1 MNSGT
6 YLMILAIGVVIVLVM
21 GQLLMRKAP
30 AYLNEVYA
38 DLSQSRKVVSLVI
51 GLFHLVMLGV
61 VFLVSSFGLDR
72 DAGVQ
77 DVLAR
82 VGVTLLLTAL
92 GYGITLMVLS
102 WLREQE
108 QGTHQLE
115 MEAERERERREH
127 EH

>member
-1 MNSGT
+1 MSSGT
-6 YLMILAIGVVIVLVM
+6 YLVILAIGIVIVVVM

-30 AYLNEVYA
+30 AYLDEVYA
-38 DLSQSRKVVSLVI
+38 NLPQSRKVASLVI

-61 VFLVSSFGLDR
+61 VFLVSSFGLAS
-72 DAGVQ
+72 DAGIQ
-77 DVLAR
+77 AVLAR
-82 VGVTLLLTAL
+82 VGVMLLLTAL
-92 GYGITLMVLS
+92 GYGITLLVLS

-115 MEAERERERREH
+115 VEAERDRREH

>member
-6 YLMILAIGVVIVLVM
+6 YLVILAIGIIIVVAM

-30 AYLNEVYA
+30 AYLNEVYV
-38 DLSQSRKVVSLVI
+38 DLPQSRKVASLVI

-61 VFLVSSFGLDR
+61 VFLVSSFGLAR

-77 DVLAR
+77 EVLAR
-82 VGVTLLLTAL
+82 VGVMLLLTAL
-92 GYGITLMVLS
+92 GYGITLLVLS

-108 QGTHQLE
+108 QGTQLD
-115 MEAERERERREH
+115 MEAGRERDRREH